1 MKKEFMVSWVM
12 CVHEF
17 QDFLVPA
24 IESCLN
30 QTFSDFELV
39 IVVNGEQ
46 SEYLFNRLRDL
57 YSKNPKVILVKSD
70 FKYLNENLNIGIQ
83 HSSGKYIARM
93 DSDDISFKNRLEV
106 QVNYLN
112 NNQSVGLVASNY
124 EDFSDNG
131 FEKND
136 NRTHLKKVVLR
147 DLIFRNPICH
157 PTVMFRKSVL
167 LDLGGYL
174 GGLYAEDYDL
184 WVRILLQK
192 KWDIVIL
199 GDILLKY
206 NIGNGGLARR
216 SKTAYANMCA
226 TQFRSFLLTGNF
238 KWFLGGVA
246 SGFKAVLLSNKD

>member
-39 IVVNGEQ
+39 IVVNGGQ

-57 YSKNPKVILVKSD
+57 YSNNPKVILVKSD

-112 NNQSVGLVASNY
+112 NNQSVGLVASNLRIFLIT
-124 EDFSDNG
+124 D
-131 FEKND
+131 
-136 NRTHLKKVVLR
+136 LKKM
-147 DLIFRNPICH
+147 IIEH
-157 PTVMFRKSVL
+157 
-167 LDLGGYL
+167 
-174 GGLYAEDYDL
+174 
-184 WVRILLQK
+184 I
-192 KWDIVIL
+192 
-199 GDILLKY
+199 
-206 NIGNGGLARR
+206 
-216 SKTAYANMCA
+216 
-226 TQFRSFLLTGNF
+226 
-238 KWFLGGVA
+238 
-246 SGFKAVLLSNKD
+246 